1 MFRSLYTAATGM
13 HAQETRMSVIA
24 NNLANQGTVGF
35 KKSRPEFE
43 ELLSEKIRPAAAP
56 NPQGGTESTAL
67 EVGMGVRT
75 RATTKNFGQ
84 GSLETTNNP
93 MDLAIDGTGF
103 FQVQRPDG
111 EIAYTRAGNFRVDSE
126 GRMVTTNGDLVFP
139 QVTLPADTKHVM
151 INRNGEILVERPNS
165 TNHESV
171 GQIEIAMFVNPAGLE
186 SVGGNVLT
194 QTDASGPPIRALP
207 TNDEAGG
214 IVQGFLEA
222 SNVEAIEEMIGMISA
237 QRAYEM
243 SSKVISSADQM
254 LQKLGNLR

>member
-24 NNLANQGTVGF
+24 NNLANQATVGY

-75 RATTKNFGQ
+75 RATTRNFGQ

-126 GRMVTTNGDLVFP
+126 GRMVTANGDLVFP
-139 QVTLPADTKHVM
+139 QVNLPADTKHVM
-151 INRNGEILVERPNS
+151 INRNGGILVERPNS
-165 TNHESV
+165 TTHEEV
-171 GQIEIAMFVNPAGLE
+171 GQIELAMFVNPGGLE
-186 SVGGNVLT
+186 SIGGNVLT
-194 QTDASGPPIRALP
+194 QTDASGPPIRSLP
-207 TNDEAGG
+207 TSDEAGG
-214 IVQGFLEA
+214 VVQGFLEA

>member
-56 NPQGGTESTAL
+56 NPTGGTESTAL

-75 RATTKNFGQ
+75 RATTRTFSQ
-84 GSLETTNNP
+84 GSLESTENP
-93 MDLAIDGTGF
+93 MDLAIEGPGF

-111 EIAYTRAGNFRVDSE
+111 EIAYSRAGNFRVDSE
-126 GRMVTTNGDLVFP
+126 GRMVTASGDLVFP
-139 QVTLPADTKHVM
+139 QVNLPADTKHVM
-151 INRNGEILVERPNS
+151 IHADGRIMVERPNAPE
-165 TNHESV
+165 HEEI
-171 GQIEIAMFVNPAGLE
+171 GQIELALFVNPGGLE
-186 SVGGNVLT
+186 SIGGNVLVET
-194 QTDASGPPIRALP
+194 EASGPPIRTQP
-207 TNDEAGG
+207 TTDEAGG
-214 IVQGFLEA
+214 IIQGFLES
-222 SNVEAIEEMIGMISA
+222 SNVEAITEMIGMISA

-243 SSKVISSADQM
+243 NSKVIQSADQM
-254 LQKLGNLR
+254 LQKLGNMR

>member
-1 MFRSLYTAATGM
+1 
-13 HAQETRMSVIA
+13 
-24 NNLANQGTVGF
+24 
-35 KKSRPEFE
+35 
-43 ELLSEKIRPAAAP
+43 
-56 NPQGGTESTAL
+56 
-67 EVGMGVRT
+67 
-75 RATTKNFGQ
+75 
-84 GSLETTNNP
+84 

-126 GRMVTTNGDLVFP
+126 GRMVTANGDLVFP
-139 QVTLPADTKHVM
+139 QVNLPADTKHVM
-151 INRNGEILVERPNS
+151 INRNGGILVERPNS
-165 TNHESV
+165 TTHEEV
-171 GQIEIAMFVNPAGLE
+171 GQIELAMFVNPGGLE
-186 SVGGNVLT
+186 SIGGNVLT
-194 QTDASGPPIRALP
+194 QTDASGPPIRSLP

-214 IVQGFLEA
+214 VVQGFLEA